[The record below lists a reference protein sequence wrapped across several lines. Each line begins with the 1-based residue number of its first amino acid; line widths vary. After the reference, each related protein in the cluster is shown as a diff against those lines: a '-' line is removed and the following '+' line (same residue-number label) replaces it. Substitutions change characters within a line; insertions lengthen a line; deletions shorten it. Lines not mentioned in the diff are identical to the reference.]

1 MELNENA
8 RIDTSQV
15 EDRRGGGGGGGGLGI
30 PIPIGGGRGGIVGIV
45 IAVLVA
51 LVGGGFGLNAM
62 TGGEQGDNT
71 ALEQRWIGQSAG
83 RFFAAYG
90 PPLRDMEAA
99 DGTTLYSW
107 RGGYINRKV
116 CQVEIGVNSN
126 YEIRKIRTVVDR
138 KDPKGGPSHCEKF
151 LDAAK

>member
-1 MELNENA
+1 MFLRFA
-8 RIDTSQV
+8 LLAS
-15 EDRRGGGGGGGGLGI
+15 LAL
-30 PIPIGGGRGGIVGIV
+30 
-45 IAVLVA
+45 AV
-51 LVGGGFGLNAM
+51 
-62 TGGEQGDNT
+62 TGCITATPTAPAT